1 MKWWPFFNIFIMADT
16 DIRFLLT
23 FGILEAQT
31 LGEVSNLKFF
41 CMIDIYEMVA
51 IFQYFHNG

>member
-1 MKWWPFFNIFIMADT
+1 MADI
-16 DIRFLLT
+16 DIPFLLT
-23 FGILEAQT
+23 LGKLEAQT